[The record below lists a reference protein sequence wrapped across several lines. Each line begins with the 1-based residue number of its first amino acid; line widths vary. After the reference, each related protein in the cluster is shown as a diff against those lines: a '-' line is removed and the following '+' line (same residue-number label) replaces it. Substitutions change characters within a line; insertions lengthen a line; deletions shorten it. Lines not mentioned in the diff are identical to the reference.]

1 MLIKRNRIIDAR
13 RRRGLTQ
20 DDLAIKVG
28 ISRTFLS
35 NIERGEHD
43 PSLKVAQLI
52 SKELGEST
60 DYFFETSVQKTDI
73 NDESF

>member
-1 MLIKRNRIIDAR
+1 MQTKRLKIVEAR
-13 RRRGLTQ
+13 RKKGLTQ
-20 DDLAIKVG
+20 DELAYRVG
-28 ISRTFLS
+28 ISRAFLS

-60 DYFFETSVQKTDI
+60 DYFFESNVQ
-73 NDESF
+73 